1 MSARRA
7 TFVGLLAAG
16 CAVAVAAFVGVARAQ
31 ALEPPPEAS
40 GDDYTL
46 ERADTL
52 ADGTVETSW
61 SADGRAGVAP
71 RRGQRLRFRGAGAS
85 ASVREGADPLA
96 GGSLDAGVRGGRLRV
111 GRLAPRWGQ
120 GLVLGGAAEPWSR
133 AADDR
138 GEGAEFRGRS
148 GSGAEWAAAGEGAG
162 LFAGTFQKRRI
173 AGARAA
179 AGPCALGWLGDGGAR
194 QCSAALD
201 HDVVALEGA
210 FDTRGRWRAE
220 ASSRAAFG
228 ATAIAWRARAGHAAF
243 RSLAEP
249 RRSGPARALALTAAR
264 ERDAGGLVAHGALW
278 AFGPGVAGS
287 RGALEV
293 HWRLVHHAAVVFGIE
308 EQHGTRRDPAFFAL
322 TSATSGMK
330 QGWWAEWRGERD
342 GRELALRHE
351 LWGERAF
358 ARSTLRRALV
368 ARGGT
373 PLPFGGA
380 LSLQHAVWSARSGE
394 RVWLPEP
401 GDDRLTLRALSGSGS
416 RTRLD
421 VDAPALGGRVRAGVT
436 WTLGGTGTRAPG
448 WSLEWIRR
456 TRL

>member
-1 MSARRA
+1 MSASPKALAIARA
-7 TFVGLLAAG
+7 AGLAAG
-16 CAVAVAAFVGVARAQ
+16 LAVLVTAHAET
-31 ALEPPPEAS
+31 LEPPPEAT
-40 GDDYTL
+40 GEDYTL

-61 SADGRAGVAP
+61 SADGRAGLAP
-71 RRGQRLRFRGAGAS
+71 RRGQRLRFRSAGAS

-133 AADDR
+133 APDDR
-138 GEGAEFRGRS
+138 GDAAEFRGRS
-148 GSGAEWAAAGEGAG
+148 GSGAEWAAEDANAG
-162 LFAGTFQKRRI
+162 LFAGTFQKRRL

-179 AGPCALGWLGDGGAR
+179 AGPCALGWLGDGMAR

-201 HDVVALEGA
+201 ADAAAIEGA

-220 ASSRAAFG
+220 LASRAAFG
-228 ATAIAWRARAGHAAF
+228 ATNVAWRARGGHAAF

-249 RRSGPARALALTAAR
+249 RRSGPSRAFALTAAHER
-264 ERDAGGLVAHGALW
+264 ESAGLVAHGALW

-322 TSATSGMK
+322 TPATSGMK
-330 QGWWAEWRGERD
+330 QGWWAEWRGEGD

-358 ARSTLRRALV
+358 ARSALRRALV

-394 RVWLPEP
+394 RVWLPEA

-421 VDAPALGGRVRAGVT
+421 VDAPALGGRVRAGAT
-436 WTLGGTGTRAPG
+436 WMQAATGARAPG
-448 WSLEWIRR
+448 WTLEWIRR

>member
-1 MSARRA
+1 MSARTRVLA
-7 TFVGLLAAG
+7 AALAAG
-16 CAVAVAAFVGVARAQ
+16 VLLAPGAAPRAEV
-31 ALEPPPEAS
+31 LEPPPEAT
-40 GDDYTL
+40 GEDYTL

-71 RRGQRLRFRGAGAS
+71 RRGQRLRFRSAGAS

-120 GLVLGGAAEPWSR
+120 GLVLGGAAEPWAR
-133 AADDR
+133 APDDR
-138 GEGAEFRGRS
+138 GDDAEFRGRS
-148 GSGAEWAAAGEGAG
+148 GSGAEWAAEGANAG
-162 LFAGTFQKRRI
+162 LFAGTFQKRRL

-210 FDTRGRWRAE
+210 FDARGRWRAE

-228 ATAIAWRARAGHAAF
+228 ATALAWRVRGGHAAF

-249 RRSGPARALALTAAR
+249 RRSGPSRALALTAAH
-264 ERDAGGLVAHGALW
+264 ERDAAGVVAHGALW

-322 TSATSGMK
+322 TSATSGMR
-330 QGWWAEWRGERD
+330 QGWWGEWRGERD
-342 GRELALRHE
+342 GRTLALRHE

-358 ARSTLRRALV
+358 ARSALRRALV

-380 LSLQHAVWSARSGE
+380 LTLQHAVWSARSGE
-394 RVWLPEP
+394 RVWLPEA

-416 RTRLD
+416 RSRLD

-436 WTLGGTGTRAPG
+436 WMQAATGARAPG
-448 WSLEWIRR
+448 WTLEWIRR

>member
-1 MSARRA
+1 MRVHARAHRERPACGRQSERSAPRA
-7 TFVGLLAAG
+7 VARLGPEREGSSAQLAA
-16 CAVAVAAFVGVARAQ
+16 Q
-31 ALEPPPEAS
+31 QP
-40 GDDYTL
+40 
-46 ERADTL
+46 
-52 ADGTVETSW
+52 
-61 SADGRAGVAP
+61 
-71 RRGQRLRFRGAGAS
+71 
-85 ASVREGADPLA
+85 
-96 GGSLDAGVRGGRLRV
+96 
-111 GRLAPRWGQ
+111 
-120 GLVLGGAAEPWSR
+120 
-133 AADDR
+133 
-138 GEGAEFRGRS
+138 
-148 GSGAEWAAAGEGAG
+148 
-162 LFAGTFQKRRI
+162 
-173 AGARAA
+173 
-179 AGPCALGWLGDGGAR
+179 
-194 QCSAALD
+194 
-201 HDVVALEGA
+201 
-210 FDTRGRWRAE
+210 
-220 ASSRAAFG
+220 RAAFG
-228 ATAIAWRARAGHAAF
+228 ATALAWRARAGHAAF

-249 RRSGPARALALTAAR
+249 RRSGPSRALALTAAH
-264 ERDAGGLVAHGALW
+264 ERAAAGLVAHGSLW

-308 EQHGTRRDPAFFAL
+308 EQHGTRRDPAYFAL

-358 ARSTLRRALV
+358 ARSSLRRALV

-394 RVWLPEP
+394 RVWLPEA

-416 RTRLD
+416 RTRLE

-436 WTLGGTGTRAPG
+436 WMQAATGARAPG
-448 WSLEWIRR
+448 WTLEWIRR